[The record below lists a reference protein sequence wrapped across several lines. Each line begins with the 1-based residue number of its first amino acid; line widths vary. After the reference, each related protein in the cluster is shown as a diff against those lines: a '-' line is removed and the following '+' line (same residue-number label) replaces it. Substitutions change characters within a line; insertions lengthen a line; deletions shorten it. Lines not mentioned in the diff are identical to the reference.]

1 MREPKRT
8 HVPYIQRNVLPEKF
22 DFHFKLACF
31 ISFHSLDNGIG
42 IGLMLRYEYKLTTFI
57 YLRYNALIIR
67 HYVIVQ
73 SSL

>member
-57 YLRYNALIIR
+57 
-67 HYVIVQ
+67 
-73 SSL
+73 